1 MDLCNSS
8 LSYFEQKDINL
19 LTKKSRSKIKKILNN
34 KNTHTNEST
43 NSWIINIYEYLHKV
57 YSKNNMFEITD
68 IIQSKIDDKD
78 KINVLK
84 LLKIFCTDRHDY
96 ILEELNI
103 DKKYLDKI
111 IKLLIQCLEKQSKN
125 GKLSKQLKYNLR
137 HYIEI
142 NDKGKKLLELF
153 FKHLLNTNIIHP
165 DYRLL
170 FNPYTSIINLN
181 EIYLQTK
188 YKYVINVKL
197 NKGFLSNK
205 TNTNKINTNKINTN
219 KINTND
225 IYFNNRIIIF
235 TPNEKELGKLFNNNP
250 KNNQDKNPVKK
261 KSKKPNIISY
271 ESEYLK
277 ELISRC
283 FLFNYILQNGNFP
296 TSMIL
301 YLIDYKK
308 EMMQVKNKKDIIFT
322 PSEINTGVT
331 NGQQIII
338 TRFEEALKTI
348 IHELIHFHDLDFK
361 NVPKFLTDYCLQKF
375 QLEETLK
382 DHFNNPVINLFEA
395 YTEGYASIINCIYYT
410 YLNPS
415 LEYNLQEN
423 TELKNYEIRINKY
436 LGQHLTYQIAYTMI
450 KCCQILNIIGCKD
463 LNQFTNN
470 KTLNGNNRIIN
481 SNHKTINGNSVTI
494 NSNNVKKCKI
504 GLNEN
509 TNVFSYYF
517 IKLYFYL
524 YLDELFNNC
533 CQKYNGKFI
542 KNKENYYQLK
552 NIIEKGRNNKY
563 ISDLVITLQNNLSKQ
578 NNSSKQSNK
587 HKNPNKN
594 KKNVINKLSYNDST
608 LKMVCLA

>member
-34 KNTHTNEST
+34 KNIHTNEST
-43 NSWIINIYEYLHKV
+43 NSWILNTYEYLHKV
-57 YSKNNMFEITD
+57 YSKNNMFEITG
-68 IIQSKIDDKD
+68 IIQSKIDNKD

-84 LLKIFCTDRHDY
+84 LLKIFCTDRHNY
-96 ILEELNI
+96 ILEELNV
-103 DKKYLDKI
+103 DKLYLDKI

-142 NDKGKKLLELF
+142 SDNGKKLLELF
-153 FKHLLNTNIIHP
+153 FKHLLNTNIIQP

-205 TNTNKINTNKINTN
+205 TNTNKINTN
-219 KINTND
+219 D

-235 TPNEKELGKLFNNNP
+235 TPNEKELRKLFNNNP
-250 KNNQDKNPVKK
+250 KNNKHKNTVKNI
-261 KSKKPNIISY
+261 SKKPNIISY
-271 ESEYLK
+271 KSEYLK

-283 FLFNYILQNGNFP
+283 FLFNYILQNENFP
-296 TSMIL
+296 TSLIL

-348 IHELIHFHDLDFK
+348 IHELIHYHDLDFK

-463 LNQFTNN
+463 LNQFANN
-470 KTLNGNNRIIN
+470 KTLNGNSR
-481 SNHKTINGNSVTI
+481 TI
-494 NSNNVKKCKI
+494 NSNNIKKCKI